1 MCLLRIADSRRR
13 FVWSLWTIIAAT
25 TIAPVI
31 FIFVVANICHP
42 ITDLWGET
50 VEGSCNMSLNSSVS
64 YFFSAVSIFTDWAM
78 AILPAVLLWNVQLKR
93 RVKGSVTLILGL
105 AAL

>member
-1 MCLLRIADSRRR
+1 MCLLRIADARRR
-13 FVWSLWTIIAAT
+13 FVWSLWTIIAFT

-31 FIFVVANICHP
+31 FICVVANICHP

-50 VEGSCNMSLNSSVS
+50 NEGSCNMTLNSSVS

-78 AILPAVLLWNVQLKR
+78 AILPAVLLYNVQLKK
-93 RVKGSVTLILGL
+93 RVKGSITVILSL